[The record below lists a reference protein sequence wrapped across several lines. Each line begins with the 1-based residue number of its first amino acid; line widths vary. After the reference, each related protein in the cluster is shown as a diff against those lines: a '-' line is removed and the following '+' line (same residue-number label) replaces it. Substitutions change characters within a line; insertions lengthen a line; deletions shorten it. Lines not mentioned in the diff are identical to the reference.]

1 MKLRSENGMVE
12 FIMKTG
18 KDFVKSK
25 TSESA
30 AMSMIAMGKTEMT
43 DTHKDFPL
51 CVDGKYYFPALP
63 EEPETPAEKPAK
75 RPKRKR

>member
-30 AMSMIAMGKTEMT
+30 AMSMIAQGKCEIT
-43 DTHKDFPL
+43 DTHKGFPL
-51 CVDGKYYFPALP
+51 CVDGKYYFPEVPELDAP
-63 EEPETPAEKPAK
+63 AEEPAE

>member
-1 MKLRSENGMVE
+1 MKLKSENGMVE

-30 AMSMIAMGKTEMT
+30 ATIIIAMGKTEMT
-43 DTHKDFPL
+43 DTHKSFPL
-51 CVDGKYYFPALP
+51 CVDDKYYFPVLP
-63 EEPETPAEKPAK
+63 EESETPTKKPTT